1 MKVQAAQLYLPKPT
15 YLQFK
20 LKAKMEG
27 KSFATW
33 AKDILEKE
41 AGGEGPL
48 RRKTMAEMPIFSWPD
63 LDPRLSEK
71 IDEVLYGDS

>member
-1 MKVQAAQLYLPKPT
+1 MRTQAAQLYLPKPT
-15 YLQFK
+15 YLQLK

-33 AKDILEKE
+33 AKDVLEKE
-41 AGGEGPL
+41 LQNSGVI
-48 RRKTMAEMPIFSWPD
+48 RKKNMSEMPVFSCPD
-63 LDPRLSEK
+63 LDPYLSEK